1 MNWIEEQAYNIADV
15 ECNGKYDNDLPYS
28 FHIKKVLAQGRK
40 FYHLIAQ
47 YDRDMSR
54 GDPDVH
60 LSVVDCAILFHDHIE
75 DFRMTYND
83 ILHLVWKGTHCSK
96 DLAIMVADIVYC
108 VTDEKGKTRSD
119 RKNLKYY
126 QELKANKLALFV
138 KLADL
143 AANTLYSKLSAS
155 DMYDK
160 YKKEWPA
167 FKNKL
172 YLAEYDE
179 FFNYI
184 DNI

>member
-1 MNWIEEQAYNIADV
+1 MEEFREFIYNQHDIVCNQKYADT
-15 ECNGKYDNDLPYS
+15 LPYS
-28 FHIKKVLAQGRK
+28 THLKFVEAQGNK
-40 FYHLIAQ
+40 FLHLI
-47 YDRDMSR
+47 DMEFM
-54 GDPDVH
+54 P
-60 LSVVDCAILFHDHIE
+60 SVNYALVAHDSIE
-75 DFRMTYND
+75 DARMTYND
-83 ILHLVWKGTHCSK
+83 IVKLVSK
-96 DLAIMVADIVYC
+96 FHPHISKTVADIVYC
-108 VTDEKGKTRSD
+108 VTDEKGKTRSE
-119 RKNLKYY
+119 RKNAKYY